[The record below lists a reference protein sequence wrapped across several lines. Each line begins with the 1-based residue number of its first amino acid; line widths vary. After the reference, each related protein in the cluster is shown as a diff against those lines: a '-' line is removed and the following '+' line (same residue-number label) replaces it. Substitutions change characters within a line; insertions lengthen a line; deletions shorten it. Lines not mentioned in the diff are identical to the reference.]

1 MLLYAAIGL
10 GEGLKINKINRGAN
24 PKKPDNRS
32 LPSRPA
38 HFPWT
43 MGVIASYETEGII
56 YGKYILQHM
65 TDAKIGVSYQN
76 DDLGKDY
83 FKGLQEEVS
92 TTFRPLYIA

>member
-1 MLLYAAIGL
+1 
-10 GEGLKINKINRGAN
+10 
-24 PKKPDNRS
+24 
-32 LPSRPA
+32 
-38 HFPWT
+38 

-92 TTFRPLYIA
+92 TTFRPLHIASRLSASMLRELGVAV